1 MYIKEIDIENYGCIE
16 KFNYKFKM
24 NASNNPVSLVI
35 VGKNGTGKTLII
47 SNLIDALVEIKRKL
61 YTNGIMEVNEN
72 NYYKIGS
79 LQYIN
84 NKANTSR
91 VNIKTEIDNNV
102 IDYIDIMS
110 RRPQEALKNYEID
123 EKELNNKQTFEET
136 CFSKKIQINNLKV
149 KDFEKEILLYFPS
162 DRYYSPMWYNSENY
176 NRINYD
182 SDKYVGKSRSNFIK
196 IDILENI
203 HNWIL
208 DIFCVPEKFS
218 ILIPQ
223 VENIFLKELW
233 GKSVTINNNIKIQ
246 RQIREIF
253 NIIIGKKCDLIMP
266 SRKNK
271 KIGLIGENI
280 NCSDISQLSTGEIFL
295 YGMALSILKEW
306 DLEHDDFELEDI
318 KGCVIIDEIDVGFHI
333 DYCYKVVPKLM
344 ALFPNIQFIIT
355 THSPFL
361 LAGLNN
367 EFKNNIDIIN
377 MPNGEILNDINAF
390 EEMRKAYGVL
400 EIETNKIVDLNQKLI
415 DENKKLR
422 NIDNKIMI
430 YTEGKTDIQYLKLAI
445 EKLNGYEELKQRIQ
459 FYDIDEETK
468 LGDTELNKIYDY
480 LQLGNDN
487 NIKICIFDRDNPNY
501 IIRDNIFEKGLKNK
515 VYKFCIPIPSNRNDD
530 DLISIEHYLKDEE
543 LTTKDDKG
551 RRMFLAK
558 EFSQQ
563 GIDKQTHQFMCRY
576 IANNPKKL
584 ESHPLLIIDGS
595 DDKKVYKID
604 DDEKE
609 INYALSKENFV
620 TNIENGIEGFD
631 NFDFSEFRK
640 IFDIINE
647 IVENEKDK

>member
-1 MYIKEIDIENYGCIE
+1 M
-16 KFNYKFKM
+16 
-24 NASNNPVSLVI
+24 
-35 VGKNGTGKTLII
+35 II

-61 YTNGIMEVNEN
+61 YVNGIMEVNEN
-72 NYYKIGS
+72 NYYKIGN

-91 VNIKTEIDNNV
+91 VNIKIKIDNNV

-110 RRPQEALKNYEID
+110 KKPQEALENKEIN
-123 EKELNNKQTFEET
+123 EKELNDKQEFEET
-136 CFSKKIQINNLKV
+136 GFSKKIQINNLKA
-149 KDFEKEILLYFPS
+149 KDFEKDILLYFPS

-182 SDKYVGKSRSNFIK
+182 SDKYVGKSKSNFIK
-196 IDILENI
+196 IDVLENI

-208 DIFCVPEKFS
+208 DIFSIPEKS
-218 ILIPQ
+218 VILLPQ
-223 VENIFLKELW
+223 GDSNTPKELW
-233 GKSVTINNNIKIQ
+233 GKTVTIYNNIKIQ
-246 RQIREIF
+246 KQIKEIF
-253 NIIIGKKCDLIMP
+253 NIIIGEKCDLIMP

-271 KIGLIGENI
+271 KIGLVGENI
-280 NCSDISQLSTGEIFL
+280 NCSDISQLSTGEMFL

-306 DLEHDDFELEDI
+306 DVEHDNFELEDI

-333 DYCYKVVPKLM
+333 DYCYKMVPKLM
-344 ALFPNIQFIIT
+344 FLFPNIQFIIT

-367 EFKNNIDIIN
+367 EFKDNIDIIN
-377 MPNGEILNDINAF
+377 MPNGEILNDINVF
-390 EEMRKAYGVL
+390 EEMSKAYEVL
-400 EIETNKIVDLNQKLI
+400 ESETNKIIDLNQKLI

-445 EKLNGYEELKQRIQ
+445 EKISGYEDLKQRMQ
-459 FYDIDEETK
+459 FYDIGEKTK
-468 LGDTELNKIYDY
+468 LGDGELNNIYEY
-480 LQLGNDN
+480 LQKGNDN
-487 NIKICIFDRDNPNY
+487 NIKICIFDRDNPKY
-501 IIRDNIFEKGLKNK
+501 IISDKKFEQGLNK
-515 VYKFCIPIPSNRNDD
+515 VYKFCIPIPENRDDD
-530 DLISIEHYLKDEE
+530 DLSSIEHYLKDEE

-558 EFSQQ
+558 EFSKQ

-576 IANNPKKL
+576 IANNSKKHGY
-584 ESHPLLIIDGS
+584 HPLLIIDGN
-595 DDKKVYKID
+595 DDKKVYKIND
-604 DDEKE
+604 DKAEF
-609 INYALSKENFV
+609 NYALSKENFV
-620 TNIENGIEGFD
+620 TNIENGIDGFD
-631 NFDFSEFRK
+631 KFDFSEFRK

>member
-1 MYIKEIDIENYGCIE
+1 MYIEEIDIENYGCIE
-16 KFNYKFKM
+16 KFNYKFKR

-35 VGKNGTGKTLII
+35 VGKNGTGKTLLI
-47 SNLIDALVEIKRKL
+47 SNLIDALVELKRKI
-61 YTNGIMEVNEN
+61 YTNGIMEVNDK
-72 NYYKIGS
+72 NYYKVGS
-79 LQYIN
+79 LQYIK
-84 NKANTSR
+84 NKANTSK
-91 VNIKTEIDNNV
+91 VSIKTSFDNNIV
-102 IDYIDIMS
+102 NYIDIMS
-110 RRPQEALKNYEID
+110 RKPQEALKNKEID
-123 EKELNNKQTFEET
+123 EEEIDNKQRFEET
-136 CFSKKIQINNLKV
+136 SFSKKIQINNLKA

-196 IDILENI
+196 IDVLENI

-208 DIFCVPEKFS
+208 DIFCVPEES
-218 ILIPQ
+218 VILIPQ
-223 VENIFLKELW
+223 GDSNVPKKLW
-233 GKSVTINNNIKIQ
+233 GKHITIAHNIKIQ
-246 RQIREIF
+246 KQIREIF
-253 NIIIGKKCDLIMP
+253 NIIIGEKCDFIMP

-271 KIGLIGENI
+271 KIGLVGKNI
-280 NCSDISQLSTGEIFL
+280 NCRDISQLSTGETFL

-306 DLEHDDFELEDI
+306 DLEHDNFELEDI

-367 EFKNNIDIIN
+367 EFKNKIDIIN

-390 EEMRKAYGVL
+390 EEMSKAYEVL

-422 NIDNKIMI
+422 NVDNKIMI
-430 YTEGKTDIQYLKLAI
+430 YTEGKTDIQYLKLAL
-445 EKLNGYEELKQRIQ
+445 EKISGYEDLKQRIQ
-459 FYDIDEETK
+459 FYDIGEKTK
-468 LGDTELNKIYDY
+468 LGDSELNNIYEY
-480 LQLGNDN
+480 LQKGNDN
-487 NIKICIFDRDNPNY
+487 NIKICIFDRDNPKY
-501 IIRDNIFEKGLKNK
+501 IISDKKFEKGLNK
-515 VYKFCIPIPSNRNDD
+515 VYKFCIPTPSNRNDD

-576 IANNPKKL
+576 IANNSKKQGY
-584 ESHPLLIIDGS
+584 HPLLIIDGN
-595 DDKKVYKID
+595 DDKKVYKIND
-604 DDEKE
+604 DKAEF
-609 INYALSKENFV
+609 NYALSKENFV
-620 TNIENGIEGFD
+620 TNIEDGIYGFD

-647 IVENEKDK
+647 IVENEKNK

>member
-1 MYIKEIDIENYGCIE
+1 MYIEEIDIENYGCIE
-16 KFNYKFKM
+16 KFNYKFKR
-24 NASNNPVSLVI
+24 NDSNNPVPLVI

-61 YTNGIMEVNEN
+61 YVNGIMEVNEN

-91 VNIKTEIDNNV
+91 VNIKIKIDNNV

-110 RRPQEALKNYEID
+110 KKPQEALENKEIN
-123 EKELNNKQTFEET
+123 EKELNDKQEFEET
-136 CFSKKIQINNLKV
+136 SFSKKIQINNLKA
-149 KDFEKEILLYFPS
+149 KDFEKDILLYFPS

-182 SDKYVGKSRSNFIK
+182 SDKYVGKSKSNFIK
-196 IDILENI
+196 IDVLENI

-208 DIFCVPEKFS
+208 DIFSIPEKS
-218 ILIPQ
+218 VILLPQ
-223 VENIFLKELW
+223 GDSNTPKELW
-233 GKSVTINNNIKIQ
+233 GKTVTIYNNIKIQ
-246 RQIREIF
+246 KQIKEIF
-253 NIIIGKKCDLIMP
+253 NIIIGEKCDLIMP

-271 KIGLIGENI
+271 KIGLVGENI
-280 NCSDISQLSTGEIFL
+280 NCSDISQLSTGEMFL

-306 DLEHDDFELEDI
+306 DLEHDNFELEDI

-344 ALFPNIQFIIT
+344 VLFPNIQFIIT

-367 EFKNNIDIIN
+367 EFKDNIDIIN
-377 MPNGEILNDINAF
+377 MPNGEILNDINVF
-390 EEMRKAYGVL
+390 EEMSKAYEVL
-400 EIETNKIVDLNQKLI
+400 ESETNKIIDLNQKLI

-445 EKLNGYEELKQRIQ
+445 EKISGYEDLKQRIQ
-459 FYDIDEETK
+459 FYDIGEKTK
-468 LGDTELNKIYDY
+468 LGDGELNNIYEY
-480 LQLGNDN
+480 LQKGNDN
-487 NIKICIFDRDNPNY
+487 NIKICIFDRDNPKY
-501 IIRDNIFEKGLKNK
+501 IISDKKFEQGLNK
-515 VYKFCIPIPSNRNDD
+515 VYKFCIPIPENRDDD

-558 EFSQQ
+558 EFSKQ

-576 IANNPKKL
+576 IANNSKKHGY
-584 ESHPLLIIDGS
+584 HPLLIIDGN
-595 DDKKVYKID
+595 DDKKVYKIND
-604 DDEKE
+604 DKAEF
-609 INYALSKENFV
+609 NYALSKENFV
-620 TNIENGIEGFD
+620 TNIENGIDGFD
-631 NFDFSEFRK
+631 KFDFSEFRK

>member
-1 MYIKEIDIENYGCIE
+1 MYIEEIDIENYGCIE
-16 KFNYKFKM
+16 KFNYKFKR
-24 NASNNPVSLVI
+24 NDSDKPVPLVI

-61 YTNGIMEVNEN
+61 YVNGIMEVNEN
-72 NYYKIGS
+72 NYYKIGN

-91 VNIKTEIDNNV
+91 VNIKIKIDNNV

-110 RRPQEALKNYEID
+110 KKPQEALENKEIN
-123 EKELNNKQTFEET
+123 EKELNDKQEFEET
-136 CFSKKIQINNLKV
+136 GFSKKIQINNLKA
-149 KDFEKEILLYFPS
+149 KDFEKDILLYFPS

-182 SDKYVGKSRSNFIK
+182 SDKYVGKSKSNFIK
-196 IDILENI
+196 IDVLENI

-208 DIFCVPEKFS
+208 DIFSIPEKS
-218 ILIPQ
+218 VILLPQ
-223 VENIFLKELW
+223 GDSNTPKELW
-233 GKSVTINNNIKIQ
+233 GKTVTIYNNIKIQ
-246 RQIREIF
+246 KQIKEIF
-253 NIIIGKKCDLIMP
+253 NIIIGEKCDLIMP

-271 KIGLIGENI
+271 KIGLVGENI
-280 NCSDISQLSTGEIFL
+280 NCSDISQLSTGEMFL

-306 DLEHDDFELEDI
+306 DLEHDNFELEDI

-344 ALFPNIQFIIT
+344 VLFPNIQFIIT

-367 EFKNNIDIIN
+367 EFKDNIDIIN
-377 MPNGEILNDINAF
+377 MPNGEILNDINVF
-390 EEMRKAYGVL
+390 EEMSKAYEVL
-400 EIETNKIVDLNQKLI
+400 ESETNKIIDLNQKLI

-445 EKLNGYEELKQRIQ
+445 EKISGYEDLKQRMQ
-459 FYDIDEETK
+459 FYDIGEKTK
-468 LGDTELNKIYDY
+468 LGDGELNNIYEY
-480 LQLGNDN
+480 LQKGNDN
-487 NIKICIFDRDNPNY
+487 NIKICIFDRDNPKY
-501 IIRDNIFEKGLKNK
+501 IISDKKFEQGLNK
-515 VYKFCIPIPSNRNDD
+515 VYKFCIPIPENRDDD

-558 EFSQQ
+558 EFSKQ

-576 IANNPKKL
+576 IANNSKKHGY
-584 ESHPLLIIDGS
+584 HPLLIIDGN
-595 DDKKVYKID
+595 DDKKVYKIND
-604 DDEKE
+604 DKAEF
-609 INYALSKENFV
+609 NYALSKENFV
-620 TNIENGIEGFD
+620 TNIENGIDGFD
-631 NFDFSEFRK
+631 KFDFSEFRK